1 MQVKIKVQKAIIDKL
16 NEQMKG
22 LDEQQSKLIA
32 GGYSAAAGFGSG
44 QAQIAAGKT
53 QIESAE
59 KELKDSEDKLE
70 DSRKAARENANI
82 DTLLSLDTLS
92 AMISAQNFSM
102 PAGYIEDKSSHQWLV
117 EVGDNF
123 TNEKQLKNLVL
134 TKIDG
139 VGKIRVKDIADIT
152 VVDNQGDAYSK
163 VNGENAI
170 LLSVFKGSTANTS
183 TVSKGIQNS
192 FKDLEKKYKGL
203 SFTTIMNQGDYK
215 ECIEQYPFRSSTCN
229 YCTCSFLKRYPPDNR
244 CCIQYSV

>member
-1 MQVKIKVQKAIIDKL
+1 
-16 NEQMKG
+16 MKG

-183 TVSKGIQNS
+183 TVPR
-192 FKDLEKKYKGL
+192 E
-203 SFTTIMNQGDYK
+203 
-215 ECIEQYPFRSSTCN
+215 FRTL
-229 YCTCSFLKRYPPDNR
+229 LK
-244 CCIQYSV
+244 I

>member
-1 MQVKIKVQKAIIDKL
+1 
-16 NEQMKG
+16 
-22 LDEQQSKLIA
+22 
-32 GGYSAAAGFGSG
+32 
-44 QAQIAAGKT
+44 
-53 QIESAE
+53 
-59 KELKDSEDKLE
+59 
-70 DSRKAARENANI
+70 
-82 DTLLSLDTLS
+82 
-92 AMISAQNFSM
+92 MISAQNFSM

-152 VVDNQGDAYSK
+152 VMDNQGDAYSK

-203 SFTTIMNQGDYK
+203 SFTTIMNQGDYINIIIK
-215 ECIEQYPFRSSTCN
+215 SVFEQYPFRSSTCN